1 MISVRSQKHLQ
12 GKDDSGGG
20 GDQTQDPKCPV
31 QGHGRG
37 VKLQFL
43 GHTIKDL
50 GSWFWLAPDDNRDL
64 LKMLKVVA

>member
-1 MISVRSQKHLQ
+1 MGWFKSRRFP
-12 GKDDSGGG
+12 DSSGA
-20 GDQTQDPKCPV
+20 QDTKCPV

-50 GSWFWLAPDDNRDL
+50 GSGFWLAPDDNRDL